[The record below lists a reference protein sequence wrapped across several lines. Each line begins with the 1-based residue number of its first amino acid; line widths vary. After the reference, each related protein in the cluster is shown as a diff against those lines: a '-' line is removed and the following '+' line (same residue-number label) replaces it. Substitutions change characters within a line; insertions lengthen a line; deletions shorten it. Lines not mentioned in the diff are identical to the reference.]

1 MKLSAFKRS
10 VAALAVVVPCAF
22 FSQAFAQQAAAPK
35 GDIEAAKGK
44 ISMCI
49 GCHGIPEYRASFPEV
64 YRVPK
69 ISGQNADYIVAALKE
84 YKSGARTFP
93 SMVAI
98 AKSLSDQDMLD
109 IAAYFSQVK

>member
-1 MKLSAFKRS
+1 M
-10 VAALAVVVPCAF
+10 
-22 FSQAFAQQAAAPK
+22 
-35 GDIEAAKGK
+35 
-44 ISMCI
+44 
-49 GCHGIPEYRASFPEV
+49 
-64 YRVPK
+64 